1 MLTRRRV
8 LLPNVPE
15 SVKPTP
21 KCVYLVN
28 LDWGWRSRGGR
39 GGYFVAVGGFDLP
52 ELELWIKLR
61 LILIE
66 DEY

>member
-21 KCVYLVN
+21 KCVYVN

-39 GGYFVAVGGFDLP
+39 GCYFVAGVGGSDLP